1 MMFQDVQD
9 AKNTL
14 YTEGSF
20 RCTNFQNYK
29 KQKMKRRNF
38 VKSVVGLGAVTAL
51 YAWQIEPFWVEF
63 VRLKMPIKNLPK
75 ALIGKTLMQI
85 SDMHVGDRFDYNYI
99 IESFKKAQ
107 TLNPDFVV
115 YTGDFVSYKS
125 EKQFAQLTEVFQNVV
140 TGTLGTVG
148 ILGNHDYGKN
158 WKESKVAD
166 TIVGLL
172 KTHNVP
178 ILRNEQ
184 RLFNGLNIIGLDDY
198 WGTNFQPQNVM
209 ANLNHDLANLVLCHN
224 PDVADEPVWNDYK
237 GWILSGHTH
246 GGQCKPPFLD
256 APMIPVKNRRYIAG
270 KIDIED
276 GRTLYINRALGHLW
290 QVRFNVRPEITVFE
304 LVEMA

>member
-1 MMFQDVQD
+1 
-9 AKNTL
+9 
-14 YTEGSF
+14 
-20 RCTNFQNYK
+20 
-29 KQKMKRRNF
+29 MKRRNF
-38 VKSVVGLGAVTAL
+38 IKSVVGFGAVTAL
-51 YAWQIEPFWVEF
+51 YAWQIEPFWLEF

-85 SDMHVGDRFDYNYI
+85 SDMHIGDRFDYNYI

-184 RLFNGLNIIGLDDY
+184 KLFNGLNIIGLDDY

-304 LVEMA
+304 LVEKV